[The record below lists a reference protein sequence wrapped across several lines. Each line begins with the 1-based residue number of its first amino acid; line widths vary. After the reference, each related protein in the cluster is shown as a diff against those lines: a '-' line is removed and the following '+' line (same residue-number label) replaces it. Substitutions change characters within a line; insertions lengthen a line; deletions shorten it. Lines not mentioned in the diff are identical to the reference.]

1 MANPLIKGLRDLS
14 VVVIHAPDV
23 EAQSLVQHLH
33 RIGCPVEALWPPP
46 AKLPSDAD
54 VVMIVI
60 AHEYREGIERLLRN
74 VKGHNPT
81 IVALV
86 DYENPTTLQM
96 VLDSGA
102 HAVIEK
108 PVRPFGLLT
117 NLALGRDVWRRE
129 IEAEQRWQKL
139 DRKLNGM
146 RKIGRAKSILMQTQG
161 LSEDDAY
168 KRLRDQAMAKRTTME
183 DIAVAI
189 INAHDL
195 LNDGAK
201 LFRI

>member
-14 VVVIHAPDV
+14 VVVVHAPD
-23 EAQSLVQHLH
+23 EEGHGLVQHLH

-46 AKLPSDAD
+46 AKLPGD
-54 VVMIVI
+54 VDVLMVVF
-60 AHEYREGIERLLRN
+60 AHEHRPAIERLLRSLRN
-74 VKGHNPT
+74 QPVT
-81 IVALV
+81 IIAVV

-117 NLALGRDVWRRE
+117 NLALGRDIWRRE
-129 IEAEQRWQKL
+129 VEAEQRVQKL
-139 DRKLNGM
+139 DRKLNGI
-146 RKIGRAKSILMQTQG
+146 RKIGRAKSILMQTQN

-189 INAHDL
+189 INAFEL
-195 LNDGAK
+195 LNGDAK
-201 LFRI
+201 ED